1 MLKPGREGTIY
12 YGWFIVM
19 TAFIANFMAIG
30 TSYYIMNAFMEPLC
44 EMHGWSR
51 TDINIA
57 LMLGLLTSFASQF
70 FCGTIVMRTGP
81 RILMLIGPVV
91 SGVACVLLG
100 YANNLWQFSFLYI
113 LLHAGSMSF
122 GGVVANTA
130 VNNWFVLK
138 KGKAMGIAGA
148 GISFSGAILPLLA
161 MALILH
167 TTLQEAFLWIGI
179 ATMLVGPFAWLVVRD
194 WPEQFG
200 LAPDG
205 QDPERVQL
213 TDSPRQQTDAGGTA
227 ATSVDAVSS
236 MGVWRLSQLVK
247 TGAFWKVGISFALV
261 LVGIGSVMSQL
272 KPRFVDIGF
281 DDITAMLM
289 MAATA
294 FLGAIAKYVW
304 GMLCDHFEPRK
315 VVASLMSLIACG
327 LVVGLLSHSLAAVIC
342 FIILFGFAMGGVM
355 STLPIIVAD
364 LFGRE
369 SFAAVFRYIA
379 LFLILQITGFIIA
392 GQSYDRTGSYNLAYI
407 IFAVL
412 GVIAVFLILSVK
424 RPTRGARI

>member
-1 MLKPGREGTIY
+1 MVSPGREGRIY

-57 LMLGLLTSFASQF
+57 LMLGMLTSFASQF
-70 FCGTIVMRTGP
+70 LCGTLVMRIGP
-81 RILMLIGPVV
+81 RKLMLVGPVF
-91 SGVACVLLG
+91 SGIACILLG
-100 YANNLWQFSFLYI
+100 YADSLWQFSLLYI

-148 GISFSGAILPLLA
+148 GISFSGAVLPLVA

-167 TTLQEAFLWIGI
+167 TTLGEAFLWIGI

-194 WPEQFG
+194 WPEHFG

-205 QDPERVQL
+205 IDREL
-213 TDSPRQQTDAGGTA
+213 TQ
-227 ATSVDAVSS
+227 SVDPPGQSARSIGSAASSDAVPFQ
-236 MGVWRLSQLVK
+236 GVWRISQLVK
-247 TGAFWKVGISFALV
+247 TGAFWKVGMSFALI
-261 LVGIGSVMSQL
+261 LMGIGSVMSQL
-272 KPRFVDIGF
+272 KPRFVDLGF
-281 DDITAMLM
+281 DDVTAMTM

-327 LVVGLLSHSLAAVIC
+327 LVVGLLSQSLPAVIC

-355 STLPIIVAD
+355 STFPIIVAD

-379 LFLILQITGFIIA
+379 LFLILQITGFLIA
-392 GQSYDRTGSYNLAYI
+392 GQSYDRTGSYNFAYI
-407 IFAVL
+407 IYAAL
-412 GVIAVFLILSVK
+412 DVIAVFLILSVK
-424 RPTRGARI
+424 RPIRSAHT